1 MTHNNAVAF
10 LFFAGPTRYGT
21 AIKNLSRKKS
31 TVITPKFDP
40 KTPLKRSAMRHQKNT
55 EKFLFSLNGSPVQI
69 MPNQTQNE
77 DVIPIPLANG
87 STILVP
93 VDHPDIQP
101 HVEALKKS
109 CLKKSAVSKI
119 SNK

>member
-1 MTHNNAVAF
+1 
-10 LFFAGPTRYGT
+10 
-21 AIKNLSRKKS
+21 
-31 TVITPKFDP
+31 
-40 KTPLKRSAMRHQKNT
+40 MRHQKNT

-93 VDHPDIQP
+93 VDHSDIQP

-109 CLKKSAVSKI
+109 CLKFVQVPILVSI
-119 SNK
+119 MLWMILIVLLILY